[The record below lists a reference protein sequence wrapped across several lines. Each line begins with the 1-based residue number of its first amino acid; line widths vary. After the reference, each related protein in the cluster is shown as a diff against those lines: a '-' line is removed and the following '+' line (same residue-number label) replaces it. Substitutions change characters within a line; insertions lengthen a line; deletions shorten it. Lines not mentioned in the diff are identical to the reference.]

1 VTTQVPGKG
10 GNSNAKATDFPLVAQ
25 LPTNL
30 ACTGTVAGQQNVC
43 IVRCENPVGPF
54 GGCVPV
60 QAVANNAAGGQVA
73 AAGGC
78 NQQKKRSVKM
88 FIA

>member
-1 VTTQVPGKG
+1 VTANVPGKN

-25 LPTNL
+25 LPANL

-60 QAVANNAAGGQVA
+60 QAVANNVAGGQNGA
-73 AAGGC
+73 NGGC
-78 NQQKKRSVKM
+78 TPQKRSVKT